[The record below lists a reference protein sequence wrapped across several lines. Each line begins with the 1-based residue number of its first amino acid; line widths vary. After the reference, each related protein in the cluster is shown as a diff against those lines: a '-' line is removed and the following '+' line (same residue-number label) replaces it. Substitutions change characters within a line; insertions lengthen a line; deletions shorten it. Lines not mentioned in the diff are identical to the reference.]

1 MKELSTLWS
10 LWVLK
15 AKHNFPL
22 VEEEVGHPAVQFTIA
37 QMDPS
42 RPSSWYHSVHSSE
55 LDKTGEWCFFPQ

>member
-15 AKHNFPL
+15 AKHNLPL

-37 QMDPS
+37 RMDPS
-42 RPSSWYHSVHSSE
+42 RPSSWYHSV
-55 LDKTGEWCFFPQ
+55 